1 MGNVVQI
8 VLAAG
13 GSTRMGQPK
22 QLLDLGGAPMV
33 RRAVLA
39 ARATA
44 NRVVVVTGASGAEV
58 YGALK
63 DLAGLLFAYNP
74 RWEEGM
80 GRSIAIGVATANI
93 VSTEAYFIT
102 LADQPLIE
110 TRHLERYLEAYRK
123 APDRIIA
130 TAYPEGPGVPAIF
143 PARLTNELL
152 KLSGKGGA
160 KGILLREWDEL
171 NLLEASPVTFD
182 VDTPEDYNKVIKG
195 MKE

>member
-13 GSTRMGQPK
+13 GASRMGQPK
-22 QLLDLGGAPMV
+22 QLMEIKGETMV
-33 RRAVLA
+33 RRAVQS

-44 NRVVVVTGASGAEV
+44 NRVVVVTGAYGSEV
-58 YGALK
+58 YQELK

-102 LADQPLIE
+102 LADQPLIQ
-110 TRHLERYLEAYRK
+110 TRHLERYLEAYHK
-123 APDRIIA
+123 SPDRIIA

-143 PARLTNELL
+143 PARLVNDLL
-152 KLSGKGGA
+152 KLEGRGGA
-160 KGILLREWDEL
+160 KEIIFREWDSL
-171 NLLEASPVTFD
+171 SLIDASPVTFD
-182 VDTPEDYNKVIKG
+182 VDTPEDYEKIRLID
-195 MKE
+195 

>member
-13 GSTRMGQPK
+13 GASRMGQPK
-22 QLLDLGGAPMV
+22 QLLEIGGEAMV
-33 RRAVLA
+33 RRTVQA

-44 NRVVVVTGASGAEV
+44 NRVVVVTGAYGSEV
-58 YGALK
+58 YQELR
-63 DLAGLLFAYNP
+63 DLPGLLFAYNP

-80 GRSIAIGVATANI
+80 GRSIAVGVATANI

-110 TRHLERYLEAYRK
+110 TRHLERYIEAYHK
-123 APDRIIA
+123 SPDRIIA

-143 PARLTNELL
+143 PARLVNDLL
-152 KLSGKGGA
+152 KLEGRGGA
-160 KGILLREWDEL
+160 KKLIFREWDFL
-171 NLLEASPVTFD
+171 SLIDASPITFD
-182 VDTPEDYNKVIKG
+182 VDTPEDYSKVVKG
-195 MKE
+195 LKE

>member
-1 MGNVVQI
+1 MGNVIQI

-13 GSTRMGQPK
+13 GATRMGEAK
-22 QLLDLGGAPMV
+22 QLLEIKGETMV
-33 RRAVLA
+33 RRTVQA

-44 NRVVVVTGASGAEV
+44 NRVVVVTGAYGSEV
-58 YGALK
+58 YQELR
-63 DLAGLLFAYNP
+63 DLPGLLFAYNP

-110 TRHLERYLEAYRK
+110 TRHLERYLEAYHK
-123 APDRIIA
+123 SPDRIIA

-143 PARLTNELL
+143 PARLVNDLL
-152 KLSGKGGA
+152 KLKGKGGA
-160 KGILLREWDEL
+160 KKLIFREWDSL
-171 NLLEASPVTFD
+171 SLIDASPITFD
-182 VDTPEDYNKVIKG
+182 VDTPEDYEKIRLID
-195 MKE
+195 